1 MRRRFKT
8 DPFPAVIK
16 MREDERVEFKAAQ
29 GKHGRGEIPRAL
41 WESYVAFANTRGGVI
56 ILGVEERGEDALEL
70 VGVKEAE
77 RLVDELWVGVN
88 DPLIVSA
95 NILTKRDIF
104 IVEQGGVKLVVMR
117 VPSAPAEQRPLYLGN
132 DPNTGSY
139 VRLSESDVR
148 VERTRLTALSGGEKS
163 MAALAFIFSVQRYDP
178 SPFYYLD
185 EVDQNL
191 DSDNAQRIALLCQK
205 VSHQAQF
212 IMVTLRKVSLQLADH
227 HIGVTHAGDGVS
239 RVLMDLDR
247 TKAIEL
253 GEAALAEAKERE
265 ATQKESLASS
275 LPNPEEMPRVP
286 EAPPELVSDV
296 PKVAL
301 DGIRRRA
308 ADAGESDGDGYMEQ
322 DLGPIVE
329 RAQQNKEST
338 VSIPEDEE
346 PDLVNPE
353 VTD

>member
-1 MRRRFKT
+1 MNSSEELGRIMRRRFKT

-148 VERTRLTALSGGEKS
+148 VEPEVAKFAFHVARNLSLRDGLS
-163 MAALAFIFSVQRYDP
+163 
-178 SPFYYLD
+178 
-185 EVDQNL
+185 
-191 DSDNAQRIALLCQK
+191 ALLE
-205 VSHQAQF
+205 
-212 IMVTLRKVSLQLADH
+212 IITDDDDDDH
-227 HIGVTHAGDGVS
+227 HD
-239 RVLMDLDR
+239 
-247 TKAIEL
+247 
-253 GEAALAEAKERE
+253 
-265 ATQKESLASS
+265 
-275 LPNPEEMPRVP
+275 
-286 EAPPELVSDV
+286 
-296 PKVAL
+296 
-301 DGIRRRA
+301 
-308 ADAGESDGDGYMEQ
+308 
-322 DLGPIVE
+322 
-329 RAQQNKEST
+329 
-338 VSIPEDEE
+338 DEE
-346 PDLVNPE
+346 E
-353 VTD
+353 